1 MANRITQKRSNV
13 ALLVE
18 ASSDYTRRL
27 LRGVTTYMQE
37 HQSWIICKGEYRR
50 GQMIPRELRQGKCNG
65 IIAHIETEQIAGI
78 IRTCGIPVIDMSSR
92 RLISSVPCVETDNN
106 SISKIASEHLLER
119 GFRHFGFV
127 GDDFFG
133 WSKLRCEYF
142 QQHITEAGYNCSVFR
157 NSGSKGTAGHWN
169 LDRPRLTLWIQS
181 LSKPAGIMAG
191 WDGYGQ
197 QVLEA
202 CRHCGV
208 AVPDEVA
215 VIGVDNDEMECEFS
229 NPPLSSIDNNPRQI
243 GYECAALLDCMMSGK
258 KVKQMRYV
266 VQPIG
271 VVMRQSTDVLAIP
284 DSRVSE
290 VIRFIREHACQG
302 IGIGEVLRSTHLSRR
317 MLEISLRK
325 YLGHSPHQEILRVKF
340 QHVKKLLVETN
351 LTLVDIAERAGFEYQ
366 EYMSAAFKRVH
377 GITPGEYRRQFRV

>member
-1 MANRITQKRSNV
+1 MVNRIRRKRPNV

-27 LRGVTTYMQE
+27 LRGVMAYMQE
-37 HQSWIICKGEYRR
+37 HQPWIICKGEYRR
-50 GQMIPRELRQGKCNG
+50 GQVIPPELRQGKCDG
-65 IIAHIETEQIAGI
+65 VIAHIETEQIARV
-78 IRTCGIPVIDMSSR
+78 IRACKVPAVDMSSR
-92 RLISSVPCVETDNN
+92 RLISSVPCVETDNKN
-106 SISKIASEHLLER
+106 ISRIASEHLLER
-119 GFRHFGFV
+119 GFKHFGFV

-133 WSKLRCEYF
+133 WSRLRRDCF
-142 QQHITEAGYNCSVFR
+142 QQYISATGCHCSVFL
-157 NSGSKGTAGHWN
+157 NSGSKGAAGHWN
-169 LDRPRLTLWIQS
+169 LDRTRLTQWIQS

-243 GYECAALLDCMMSGK
+243 GYECAALLDRMMSGR
-258 KVKQMRYV
+258 KVRQLRHV

-284 DSRVSE
+284 DGRVSA
-290 VIRFIREHACQG
+290 VIRFIRAHACQ
-302 IGIGEVLRSTHLSRR
+302 
-317 MLEISLRK
+317 
-325 YLGHSPHQEILRVKF
+325 
-340 QHVKKLLVETN
+340 
-351 LTLVDIAERAGFEYQ
+351 
-366 EYMSAAFKRVH
+366 
-377 GITPGEYRRQFRV
+377 